1 MRPRAPLSSQPASFW
16 IGAGL
21 VAEAPFTALAYWL
34 PADTRQ
40 RLVATVLDSAAWSV
54 AAVVAVIVVYL
65 GTAWLGHRLGLGE

>member
-21 VAEAPFTALAYWL
+21 VAEAPFAALAYWL

-40 RLVATVLDSAAWSV
+40 RLFAAVLDSAAWSAV
-54 AAVVAVIVVYL
+54 VVVAVIAVYL
-65 GTAWLGHRLGLGE
+65 GTAWLCHRLGLGE